1 MPRMIAIVIELAIFA
16 GALWLLFFLSTLL
29 HEVGHAI
36 GYSLATRDT
45 HWHIRVGSGKTLLNT
60 RRLTVKL
67 LPFDGCFM
75 PSEKN
80 RIDTTAKLV
89 ATLSGGPV
97 ASLVLVVALLIM
109 KLGGVSVH
117 SEVFAPSAVE
127 ALISSALSINLF
139 ALVLSVIPTHYFFGE
154 TKGME
159 TDGLQIINAIKRHE
173 GKRKG

>member
-16 GALWLLFFLSTLL
+16 GALWLLFFLSVLL
-29 HEVGHAI
+29 HEAGHAI
-36 GYSLATRDT
+36 GFFLATRDT
-45 HWHIRVGSGKTLLNT
+45 HWHIRVGSGRTLLNT

-97 ASLVLVVALLIM
+97 ASLVLVVALLIDTDLPA
-109 KLGGVSVH
+109 KRSRPWLCPRNRVWPG
-117 SEVFAPSAVE
+117 VFAGNNGLVHWQHARGNASRAAESWRLPDRSW
-127 ALISSALSINLF
+127 NL
-139 ALVLSVIPTHYFFGE
+139 L
-154 TKGME
+154 
-159 TDGLQIINAIKRHE
+159 
-173 GKRKG
+173 